1 MHLTNMECEQGKV
14 IAPPTSRRWEIRNFW
29 RYVHLVTLK
38 KLRNNYYYTEIIKHT
53 MLLHIHQVH
62 KFSRSFEKRTT

>member
-1 MHLTNMECEQGKV
+1 MTRQ
-14 IAPPTSRRWEIRNFW
+14 
-29 RYVHLVTLK
+29 